1 MIFAQLIKSALI
13 AAIADKTIC
22 NLMTDKFC
30 VSSYMMWAFA
40 SAESEDL
47 CQRWASFLLSVSNV
61 HMQIGHNRKD
71 ITPKWHQDFATRFS
85 NSFRGFQVTQ
95 AQQHF

>member
-13 AAIADKTIC
+13 DPIVC
-22 NLMTDKFC
+22 ESNLMFDDKQC
-30 VSSYMMWAFA
+30 LWSELMWAFA
-40 SAESEDL
+40 SSAWGFVSTI
-47 CQRWASFLLSVSNV
+47 LSVSNV

-71 ITPKWHQDFATRFS
+71 IRPKWYQDFVERFS
-85 NSFRGFQVTQ
+85 ISFRGFQVTQ